1 MFFEMKNKN
10 LKEDWF
16 LTLQVPTPQNVKTHP
31 NNSSVFADKFFEY
44 VWPFCGVGA

>member
-16 LTLQVPTPQNVKTHP
+16 LTLQVPTPQNVNIQTIRRFLRT
-31 NNSSVFADKFFEY
+31 NSLSVFVF
-44 VWPFCGVGA
+44 GVGT